1 MLSELKE
8 SHCFQIAEYSVGVSV
23 DLETGLNWW
32 KNDSIIA
39 LVKKHNTR
47 YLKHTHKL
55 RIECPKTM
63 EDTIELDKNNDNT
76 MWTDVIAKE
85 MKTLQMAFNPVEGG
99 DQPPNS
105 T

>member
-1 MLSELKE
+1 
-8 SHCFQIAEYSVGVSV
+8 
-23 DLETGLNWW
+23 
-32 KNDSIIA
+32 
-39 LVKKHNTR
+39 
-47 YLKHTHKL
+47 
-55 RIECPKTM
+55 M